1 MKHLEFDETSGK
13 VIAAAI
19 EVHKRLGPG
28 FMESL
33 YEQALKLELRKR
45 GIAFESQK
53 LVQVV
58 YDGVVVG
65 NHILDL
71 VVEGFLVVELKAVKA
86 LEDVH
91 HCAVALLLASHGM
104 QGWLAA
110 KLQHR
115 HTDYQEISQ
124 LTVPFRVF
132 FLSCFRDKKKRSLQ
146 MIKGRGSQIR
156 V

>member
-1 MKHLEFDETSGK
+1 LEFDETSGK

-19 EVHKRLGPG
+19 EVHRRLGPG

-33 YEQALKLELRKR
+33 YEQALRLELRKR

-71 VVEGFLVVELKAVKA
+71 VVEEFLVVELKAVKA
-86 LEDVH
+86 LEEVH
-91 HCAVALLLASHGM
+91 HAQLRSYLRATGCTVGLLLNFNTA
-104 QGWLAA
+104 
-110 KLQHR
+110 
-115 HTDYQEISQ
+115 T
-124 LTVPFRVF
+124 LTI
-132 FLSCFRDKKKRSLQ
+132 KRSAN
-146 MIKGRGSQIR
+146 
-156 V
+156 